1 LAEVVGQELAGE
13 AIAGRAR
20 RLLSIRPVMA
30 PAAERPD
37 TPLGLGCL
45 LTGTRLDPSLVSQ
58 LRKEIQTADR
68 VDVLCS
74 FIKWS
79 GIRILEEALRAFA
92 GKPGTRLRVITTSYL
107 GATDLKAIDLLRS
120 LPAEVRVSYDTHRT
134 RLHAK
139 AYLFHR
145 DTGFG
150 CAYIG
155 SANLSHAA
163 LTDELEWNVKISQ
176 YESPHL
182 WNRVTA
188 TFETYWNDA
197 EFTPYDPADRPRLQA
212 ALAQERISAEAP
224 TQPLLFDLR
233 PYAFQQEILDRL
245 DAERRVQGRDRHLVV
260 AATGTGKTM
269 IAAFDYRHWSREA
282 AGAGGAKPRLLFV
295 AHREELL
302 QQSLATFRAVLR

>member
-1 LAEVVGQELAGE
+1 LGLFDLVVSQLLQERLDALDSQQFAVESAPLDPGDSHTALADYLRPLLRRALDGLGGGERLPRQTVLCNRIIGLLAEVVGEELAGD

-20 RLLSIRPVMA
+20 RLLAIRPVTA
-30 PAAERPD
+30 PALERPD
-37 TPLGLGCL
+37 TPPALGCL

-68 VDVLCS
+68 VDILCS

-92 GKPGTRLRVITTSYL
+92 ARPGACLRVITTSYL

-120 LPAEVRVSYDTHRT
+120 LPATEVRISYDTRRT

-145 DTGFG
+145 ATGFG
-150 CAYIG
+150 CAYVG

-163 LTDELEWNVKISQ
+163 LTDGLEWNVKISQ
-176 YESPHL
+176 YESSHL
-182 WNRVTA
+182 WERVTA

-197 EFTPYDPADRPRLQA
+197 EFAPYDPADRLRLQA
-212 ALAQERISAEAP
+212 ALDQERAGTEEP
-224 TQPLLFDLR
+224 TRPWLFDLR
-233 PYAFQQEILDRL
+233 PYAFQQ
-245 DAERRVQGRDRHLVV
+245 
-260 AATGTGKTM
+260 
-269 IAAFDYRHWSREA
+269 
-282 AGAGGAKPRLLFV
+282 
-295 AHREELL
+295 
-302 QQSLATFRAVLR
+302 